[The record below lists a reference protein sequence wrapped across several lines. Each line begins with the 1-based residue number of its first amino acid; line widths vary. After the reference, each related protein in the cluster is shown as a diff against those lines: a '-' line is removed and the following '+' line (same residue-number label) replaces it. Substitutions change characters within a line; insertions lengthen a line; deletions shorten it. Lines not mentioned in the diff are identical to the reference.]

1 MPQFDATPLPALL
14 ARYGHQATRWRVVAD
29 LGTTVLRIAT
39 LSGAELALR
48 IYPTERAGRAP
59 IDTEL
64 VWLAD
69 LAAQGLHVPRPLADG
84 HGVWIQPWDATRS
97 AVLLTWVHGR
107 FLDRGLRPVHLRRC
121 GRLMA
126 QLHDSADRL
135 ATEGRLSRQGAVDMP
150 DLPAWAADKRAPVP
164 PHWPAA
170 AMKVGSASARRVQEE
185 LVRWSPTPASWGLIH
200 GDLHP
205 WNLLFTRGQAGL
217 IDFTDCG
224 WGWRALDF
232 ASTLQYLQ
240 HPLAGNHDHRAVY
253 PHLRDELLAGY
264 AELRPLWP
272 GVEHQ
277 IDTLTAAR
285 WLLSVEWIL
294 DCWPRPDLRPFGP
307 TLLRG
312 VVDVLPELLGRLDA
326 GSAAAPVAS

>member
-1 MPQFDATPLPALL
+1 VPTIDAPTLQALL
-14 ARYGHQATRWRVVAD
+14 ARYGHGATRWRSVAD
-29 LGTTVLRIAT
+29 LGTQVLRIAT
-39 LSGAELALR
+39 TSGAELALR
-48 IYPTERAGRAP
+48 IYPTERGDRAP
-59 IDTEL
+59 IETEL

-69 LAAQGLHVPRPLADG
+69 LAAQGLRVPRPLVDRDG
-84 HGVWIQPWDATRS
+84 AWIQPWNTSRS
-97 AVLLTWVHGR
+97 AVLLSWVRGR

-135 ATEGRLSRQGAVDMP
+135 ATQGRLSRQGAADMP
-150 DLPAWAADKRAPVP
+150 DLPAWVADQRAPVP

-170 AMKVGSASARRVQEE
+170 AQQVAMASARRVQAE
-185 LVRWSPTPASWGLIH
+185 LARWSPTPASHGLIH

-205 WNLLFTRGQAGL
+205 WNLLFARGEAGL

-232 ASTLQYLQ
+232 ASTLQFLQ
-240 HPLAGNHDHRAVY
+240 HPLAGNHDHRGVY
-253 PHLRDELLAGY
+253 PRLRDALLAGY

-272 GVEHQ
+272 GVERQ

-294 DCWPRPDLRPFGP
+294 DVWPRPDLRPFGP
-307 TLLRG
+307 GLLRG
-312 VVDVLPELLGRLDA
+312 VVDVWPDLLARLE
-326 GSAAAPVAS
+326 GAPDR